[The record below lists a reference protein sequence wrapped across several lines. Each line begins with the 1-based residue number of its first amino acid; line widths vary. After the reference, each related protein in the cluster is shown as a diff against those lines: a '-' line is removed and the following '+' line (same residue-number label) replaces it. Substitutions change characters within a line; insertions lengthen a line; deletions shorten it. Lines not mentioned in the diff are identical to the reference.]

1 MCQQRSVYWLILSR
15 STSTKGNHGSAK
27 GKLEAV
33 FSLLLSL
40 FARKRGKKR
49 MEEESFFSAS
59 SWLLED
65 IQPFAPVE
73 QHKKMAVWS
82 LVTSW
87 PRWNTKFTINCF
99 SPREETLLCSTAK
112 TPWHKRPKS
121 AFFLNMKIH
130 DFRKPRHTA
139 AKRSFGV
146 DKNCCLSLWNCSI
159 NCVAKMG
166 HFLHNMHSFRRNFLS
181 IWGKESIITLGRI

>member
-33 FSLLLSL
+33 FSLSCFLYLLERGG
-40 FARKRGKKR
+40 RKGWKKR
-49 MEEESFFSAS
+49 RKVFSAS
-59 SWLLED
+59 SSLLED

-166 HFLHNMHSFRRNFLS
+166 HFCTTCHSFRRNSFFQS
-181 IWGKESIITLGRI
+181 GEKRVS